1 MKKKIK
7 TEVAYVIPSKPYNPQ
22 PHPQQAR
29 IDAIRDI
36 PSLVTTHHHLT
47 PKGK

>member
-1 MKKKIK
+1 MKKIK
-7 TEVAYVIPSKPYNPQ
+7 QTTVVMHTTKPYVPQ
-22 PHPQQAR
+22 PHPQQSR

-36 PSLVTTHHHLT
+36 PSLITANPQFT